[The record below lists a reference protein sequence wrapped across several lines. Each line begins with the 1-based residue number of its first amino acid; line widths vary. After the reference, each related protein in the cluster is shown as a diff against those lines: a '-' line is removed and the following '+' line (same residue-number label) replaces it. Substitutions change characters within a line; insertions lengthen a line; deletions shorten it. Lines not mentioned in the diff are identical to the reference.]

1 MIHGYFNQIRLSL
14 YIIFKI
20 YFEFLFLS
28 PTDYV
33 VIGSS
38 DENSYFNLF
47 IHHCYKKGTN
57 IEINSQNSRLTVHL
71 HYISKESSI
80 SSL

>member
-33 VIGSS
+33 IIVSS

-47 IHHCYKKGTN
+47 IVTKKGQ
-57 IEINSQNSRLTVHL
+57 ILKLTAKTL
-71 HYISKESSI
+71 D
-80 SSL
+80 